1 MTSRSERV
9 AEVFGERLRELR
21 EKRGES
27 TRSLAAVAGM
37 SYTYLSDLERG
48 VRAPTLMMIVR
59 LAVALR
65 CKVTDLVGVFN
76 KHDLAT
82 LIPPPK

>member
-1 MTSRSERV
+1 MTERSERV
-9 AEVFGERLRELR
+9 AQVFGERLRELR

-27 TRSLAAVAGM
+27 TRSLAQVAGM

-48 VRAPTLMMIVR
+48 VKAPTLTMIVR
-59 LAVALR
+59 LSVALR

-76 KHDLAT
+76 QHDLAT
-82 LIPPPK
+82 LIPRRK

>member
-1 MTSRSERV
+1 MTSRSGRV

-27 TRSLAAVAGM
+27 TRSLAEIAGM
-37 SYTYLSDLERG
+37 SYTYLSDMERG
-48 VRAPTLMMIVR
+48 VRAPTLTMIVR